1 MADMRPAGPGK
12 YTRRT
17 DLARD
22 NVQTRMDVPSSGYG
36 EGAETA
42 GFMASAPMAEAQQ
55 AAPMIP
61 LPDRA
66 LGAPTMRRD
75 EPITAGAPFG
85 EGPGRE
91 VLPVPPAA
99 PDETA
104 QTLRALAAV
113 YPDPDL
119 IRLVS
124 RLDAEGR

>member
-17 DLARD
+17 DLAND
-22 NVQTRMDVPSSGYG
+22 GVQTRMDVPSSGYG
-36 EGAETA
+36 EGVETA
-42 GFMASAPMAEAQQ
+42 GFMASAPMSEASV
-55 AAPMIP
+55 P
-61 LPDRA
+61 LPERM
-66 LGAPTMRRD
+66 LSAPSMRPA
-75 EPITAGAPFG
+75 EPITTGAPFG
-85 EGPGRE
+85 DGMGPE
-91 VLPVPPAA
+91 ALPTPPAA

-104 QTLRALAAV
+104 QTIRMLAAL